1 LLLGEWD
8 HGTTVQV
15 AADGTTQLLSGPPVE
30 AVGQRMAV
38 LDTATAVQILTTLRE
53 AHTGQPPPTDTR
65 RPPPQGTPAPNAR
78 SAAPQQPG
86 PPPGSP
92 DSADS
97 ADSADDDNRPKVR
110 LRVLGQPR
118 IENITR
124 PGRPPRS
131 PALELAVYLAC
142 HPNGAPTRELGEY
155 LNPDARVRE
164 ADQRVHTNA
173 SNLRHVFGRAGGP
186 RKDAYV
192 IKTSGRYRLD
202 PATVEVDL
210 WQLRDLLQQAAIA
223 SGPARRELAQQACD
237 LYAAPLAD
245 RCDYDWIEP
254 YREKARR
261 WGTQAHLLQAEQL
274 LDTDPQHASE
284 LLDKAIKLDQYHEP
298 LYRAAMHAR
307 HALGDADGIRI
318 LLRALTK
325 ALSDLDAE
333 PDQETIELATKLRNS
348 LAER

>member
-1 LLLGEWD
+1 
-8 HGTTVQV
+8 
-15 AADGTTQLLSGPPVE
+15 
-30 AVGQRMAV
+30 MAV

-53 AHTGQPPPTDTR
+53 AHTGQPPS
-65 RPPPQGTPAPNAR
+65 PQPAPAPEAG
-78 SAAPQQPG
+78 SAAPQQTG

-92 DSADS
+92 DAAS
-97 ADSADDDNRPKVR
+97 DDTLTKVR

-124 PGRPPRS
+124 PGRPPRG

-173 SNLRHVFGRAGGP
+173 SNLRHVLGRAGGF
-186 RKDAYV
+186 RKNAYL
-192 IKTSGRYRLD
+192 IKTNGRYRLD

-210 WQLRDLLQQAAIA
+210 WRLRELLQQATIA
-223 SGPARRELAQQACD
+223 SGPARRDLAQQACD
-237 LYAAPLAD
+237 LYTAPLAD
-245 RCDYDWIEP
+245 HCHYEWIEP
-254 YREKARR
+254 HREKARR
-261 WGTQAHLLQAEQL
+261 WGTHAHLLLAEQL
-274 LDTDPQHASE
+274 LDTNPQHASE
-284 LLDKAIKLDQYHEP
+284 MLDKAIKLDPYHEP

-307 HALGDADGIRI
+307 HALGDANGIRI

-333 PDQETIELATKLRNS
+333 PDHETIELATKLRNN
-348 LAER
+348 LANR